1 MQFEMHVFKVKKG
14 ISFHFVAINFVIS
27 KCICFIA
34 KQEHGIVN
42 ELNRKT
48 QRQAIK
54 TLIYIQL
61 FNCLKKLYIFR
72 IYERV

>member
-1 MQFEMHVFKVKKG
+1 MQFEMHVLIKG
-14 ISFHFVAINFVIS
+14 EKRISFHFVAINFIIS
-27 KCICFIA
+27 KCICSI
-34 KQEHGIVN
+34 GIVN

-54 TLIYIQL
+54 ILIYIQL
-61 FNCLKKLYIFR
+61 FNCLIKLNIFR